1 MSYTIRKFVH
11 YAVRS
16 AAAFISWLALT
27 MVLMCIPSFTDI
39 SADSVTVTSL
49 VPILI
54 PLGVAAVVFFLI
66 KKPLNNS
73 SHFYNPDA
81 FLSHISSSY
90 RTPQSSSVE
99 TELMAIDL
107 MEGLDFEYWCA
118 DLLTDL
124 GYTNVEV
131 TRGSGDQGVDVL
143 AQKDGI
149 KYAIQCKC
157 YSSNLGNT
165 PVQEIHTGKVIYH
178 CHVGVVM
185 TNRYFTEGA
194 REAAEATGVL
204 LWDRDWITKGL
215 KATGRTTRKSSC
227 ETSTESLLNTSIHY
241 SEDNKLFCIAVDAI
255 ITSRK
260 ATVAVIQR
268 KLKIGYAQAARLMD
282 MIEQRGIVG
291 PFQGSTP
298 REILITD
305 IQWETMRTRFQ

>member
-1 MSYTIRKFVH
+1 MSYTIRKFIH
-11 YAVRS
+11 YAVRYVV
-16 AAAFISWLALT
+16 AFISWLVLT
-27 MVLMCIPSFTDI
+27 LVLMCIPSFTDV
-39 SADSVTVTSL
+39 SGDSVTVTSP

-54 PLGVAAVVFFLI
+54 PLGVAVVVFFLI

-73 SHFYNPDA
+73 NLFYNPDA
-81 FLSHISSSY
+81 FLSHTSSSY
-90 RTPQSSSVE
+90 RNPQSNSVE

-118 DLLTDL
+118 DLLTKM

-165 PVQEIHTGKVIYH
+165 PVQEINTGKVIYH

-194 REAAEATGVL
+194 KEAAEATGVL
-204 LWDRDWITKGL
+204 LWDRDWIADGL
-215 KATGRTTRKSSC
+215 KATGRTTGS
-227 ETSTESLLNTSIHY
+227 ETPAESPINTGMPY
-241 SEDNKLFCIAVDAI
+241 TEDNKLFCAAVDAI
-255 ITSRK
+255 MASHQ

-268 KLKIGYAQAARLMD
+268 NLKLTYVQAANLMD
-282 MIEQRGIVG
+282 KIELRGIVG
-291 PFQGSTP
+291 PFHGSKP

-305 IQWETMRTRFQ
+305 TQWENMRTRFR

>member
-1 MSYTIRKFVH
+1 MSYTIRKFIH

-16 AAAFISWLALT
+16 AAAFASWLILMIILLCIPYFTEVTEDSVALT
-27 MVLMCIPSFTDI
+27 SPI
-39 SADSVTVTSL
+39 
-49 VPILI
+49 PILI
-54 PLGVAAVVFFLI
+54 PLCVAVVVFFLL

-73 SHFYNPDA
+73 NHLYNPDA
-81 FLSHISSSY
+81 FLSHASPSY
-90 RTPQSSSVE
+90 INTQCNSVE

-118 DLLTDL
+118 DLLTKL
-124 GYTNVEV
+124 GYTQVEV

-165 PVQEIHTGKVIYH
+165 PVQEINTGKVIYH

-194 REAAEATGVL
+194 KEAAEATGVL
-204 LWDRDWITKGL
+204 LWDRDWIANGL
-215 KATGRTTRKSSC
+215 KATGRTTETGSS
-227 ETSTESLLNTSIHY
+227 ETSVESHTNTGMPY
-241 SEDNKLFCIAVDAI
+241 TEDNKLFCAAVDAI
-255 ITSRK
+255 MDSHQ

-268 KLKIGYAQAARLMD
+268 SLKLNYVQAAKLMD
-282 MIEQRGIVG
+282 RIELRGIVG
-291 PFQGSTP
+291 PFQGSKP

-305 IQWETMRTRFQ
+305 AQWKNMRARFQ

>member
-1 MSYTIRKFVH
+1 MSYTIRKFIH

-16 AAAFISWLALT
+16 AAAFISWLVLT
-27 MVLMCIPSFTDI
+27 TILMCIPSFTDV
-39 SADSVTVTSL
+39 SGDSVTVTSP

-54 PLGVAAVVFFLI
+54 PLGVAVVVFFLL

-73 SHFYNPDA
+73 NHLYNPDA
-81 FLSHISSSY
+81 FLSHTSPSY
-90 RTPQSSSVE
+90 INTQCNSVE

-107 MEGLDFEYWCA
+107 MEGLGFEYWCA
-118 DLLTDL
+118 DLLTKM

-165 PVQEIHTGKVIYH
+165 PVQEINTGKVIYH

-194 REAAEATGVL
+194 KEAADATDVL
-204 LWDRDWITKGL
+204 LWDRDWITAAL
-215 KATGRTTRKSSC
+215 TTTGMTASKSNNDIRT
-227 ETSTESLLNTSIHY
+227 EAPMNAGIHN
-241 SEDNKLFCIAVDAI
+241 SEDSRLFCAAVDVI
-255 ITSRK
+255 MNSHK
-260 ATVAVIQR
+260 ASVSVIQR

-282 MIEQRGIVG
+282 MIELRGIVG
-291 PFQGSTP
+291 PFQGSKP

-305 IQWETMRTRFQ
+305 TQWESMRTRFR

>member
-1 MSYTIRKFVH
+1 MSYTIRKFMH

-27 MVLMCIPSFTDI
+27 MALMCIPSFTDV
-39 SADSVTVTSL
+39 SGDSVTVTSP

-73 SHFYNPDA
+73 NHFYNPDA
-81 FLSHISSSY
+81 FLSHTSSSY
-90 RTPQSSSVE
+90 IHPQNSSVE
-99 TELMAIDL
+99 IELMAIDL

-118 DLLTDL
+118 DLLTKM

-165 PVQEIHTGKVIYH
+165 PVQEINTGKVIYH

-194 REAAEATGVL
+194 KEAAEATGVL
-204 LWDRDWITKGL
+204 LWDRDWIADGL
-215 KATGRTTRKSSC
+215 KATGRTTEKSSS
-227 ETSTESLLNTSIHY
+227 ETPADSPINTGMPY
-241 SEDNKLFCIAVDAI
+241 TEDNKLFCAAVDAI
-255 ITSRK
+255 MDSHQ

-268 KLKIGYAQAARLMD
+268 NLKLSYVQAAKLMD
-282 MIEQRGIVG
+282 KIELRGIVG
-291 PFQGSTP
+291 PFQGNTP
-298 REILITD
+298 REILITEA
-305 IQWETMRTRFQ
+305 QWKNMRTRFQ

>member
-1 MSYTIRKFVH
+1 MSYTIRKFIH

-16 AAAFISWLALT
+16 AAAFISWLVLT
-27 MVLMCIPSFTDI
+27 IVLMCIPSFTDV
-39 SADSVTVTSL
+39 SSDSVTVNSP

-81 FLSHISSSY
+81 FLSQISSSY

-99 TELMAIDL
+99 TELIAIDL

-118 DLLTDL
+118 DLLTKM

-165 PVQEIHTGKVIYH
+165 PVQEINTGKVIYH

-194 REAAEATGVL
+194 KEAAEATGVL
-204 LWDRDWITKGL
+204 LWDRDWIADGL
-215 KATGRTTRKSSC
+215 KATGITAEKSSS
-227 ETSTESLLNTSIHY
+227 ETPAESPINTGMYH
-241 SEDNKLFCIAVDAI
+241 SEDNKLFCAAVDAI
-255 ITSRK
+255 MTSRK

-282 MIEQRGIVG
+282 MIESHGIVG
-291 PFQGSTP
+291 PFQGSIP
-298 REILITD
+298 RDILITD
-305 IQWETMRTRFQ
+305 TQWENMRTRF

>member
-1 MSYTIRKFVH
+1 MSYTIRKFAH

-16 AAAFISWLALT
+16 VAAFVSWLVLT
-27 MVLMCIPSFTDI
+27 AVFMCIPSFI
-39 SADSVTVTSL
+39 EVSGDSVTLTSS

-54 PLGVAAVVFFLI
+54 PLAIAVGVFFLI

-73 SHFYNPDA
+73 NHFYNPDA
-81 FLSHISSSY
+81 FLSHTGYKS
-90 RTPQSSSVE
+90 TQSSSVE

-118 DLLTDL
+118 DLLTSL

-165 PVQEIHTGKVIYH
+165 PVQEINTGKVIYH

-194 REAAEATGVL
+194 KEAAEATGVL
-204 LWDRDWITKGL
+204 LWDRDWITDGM
-215 KATGRTTRKSSC
+215 KATGRTAGKSSY
-227 ETSTESLLNTSIHY
+227 ETSTESPVNTSIHY
-241 SEDNKLFCIAVDAI
+241 SEDNKLFCVAVDAI
-255 ITSRK
+255 MTSHK

-282 MIEQRGIVG
+282 LIEQRGIVG

-305 IQWETMRTRFQ
+305 IQWENMRTRFQ